1 MKHILARGGIEFLAV
16 LLGNTGSLLIDEK
29 KNDQQ
34 LISQVNSSLHA
45 LRGEMETN
53 IANLE
58 KFKEFFP
65 KALPMLDFVIRADSL
80 EYLSEKDLDLYSQR
94 SATNWGSK
102 LNDRV
107 FNSMEASGL
116 IYKITNDSLRSK
128 ILDLY
133 QDTYERYAYLL
144 DYDLTHIQ
152 KFDDISLLAFEL
164 RDDSVSTNWAIDWQ
178 NKNNFIQFKDNVHVR
193 NFLIANRGTKRLMR
207 NSIPR
212 ILKKTKAAKDII
224 DNHLRQKEQ

>member
-16 LLGNTGSLLIDEK
+16 LLGITGSLLIDEK
-29 KNDQQ
+29 KNDQE
-34 LISQVNSSLHA
+34 LINQVNSSLHA

-94 SATNWGSK
+94 SSTNWGSK

>member
-1 MKHILARGGIEFLAV
+1 MKNILARGGIEFLAV
-16 LLGNTGSLLIDEK
+16 LLGITGSLLIDEK

-34 LISQVNSSLHA
+34 LVEQVNSSLHA
-45 LRGEMETN
+45 LRGEMQTN

-58 KFKEFFP
+58 KFKDFFP

-80 EYLSEKDLDLYSQR
+80 EYLSEKEIDLYTQR
-94 SATNWGSK
+94 SSTNWGSK
-102 LNDRV
+102 LNNRV

-116 IYKITNDSLRSK
+116 IYKITNDSLRNK

-133 QDTYERYAYLL
+133 QETYDRYDYLL

-164 RDDSVSTNWAIDWQ
+164 RDDPVSTNWTGNW
-178 NKNNFIQFKDNVHVR
+178 KNKDNFTQYKENKHVR
-193 NFLIANRGTKRLMR
+193 NFLIANRGNKRLIR
-207 NSIPR
+207 NSIPVL
-212 ILKKTKAAKDII
+212 IKKTKLARSII
-224 DNHLRQKEQ
+224 DNHLSQ

>member
-16 LLGNTGSLLIDEK
+16 LLGITGSLLIDEK

-94 SATNWGSK
+94 SSTNWGSK

>member
-1 MKHILARGGIEFLAV
+1 MKNLLARGGIEFLAV
-16 LLGNTGSLLIDEK
+16 LLGITGSLLIDEK

-58 KFKEFFP
+58 KFKEYFP
-65 KALPMLDFVIRADSL
+65 KALPMLDFIIRADSL
-80 EYLSEKDLDLYSQR
+80 EYLSEKDLDLHDQR
-94 SATNWGSK
+94 STTNWGRK

-116 IYKITNDSLRSK
+116 IYKITNDSLRNR

-133 QDTYERYAYLL
+133 QETYERYAYLL

-164 RDDSVSTNWAIDWQ
+164 RDDPVSTNWTGNW
-178 NKNNFIQFKDNVHVR
+178 KNKDNFTQYKENKHVR
-193 NFLIANRGTKRLMR
+193 NFLIANRGNKRLIR
-207 NSIPR
+207 NSIPVL
-212 ILKKTKAAKDII
+212 IKKTKLARSII
-224 DNHLRQKEQ
+224 DNHLSQ

>member
-1 MKHILARGGIEFLAV
+1 MKNLLARGGIEFVAV
-16 LLGNTGSLLIDEK
+16 LLGITGSLLIDEK
-29 KNDQQ
+29 KNDQE
-34 LISQVNSSLHA
+34 LINQVNSSLHA

>member
-16 LLGNTGSLLIDEK
+16 LLGITGSLLIDEK

-133 QDTYERYAYLL
+133 QDTYER
-144 DYDLTHIQ
+144 
-152 KFDDISLLAFEL
+152 
-164 RDDSVSTNWAIDWQ
+164 
-178 NKNNFIQFKDNVHVR
+178 
-193 NFLIANRGTKRLMR
+193 
-207 NSIPR
+207 
-212 ILKKTKAAKDII
+212 
-224 DNHLRQKEQ
+224 

>member
-16 LLGNTGSLLIDEK
+16 LLGITGSLLIDEK

-107 FNSMEASGL
+107 FNSMESSGL